1 MQAIDPDYV
10 KQPGS
15 MASTAEPNRNPNYDP
30 KKPHI
35 TDTPIT
41 RSNWYQHVNWLNVS
55 PSSLPGCRSSAN
67 AFQVIFIIGVPVA
80 GCVAAFWTPLQ
91 WKTAA
96 WAVMYYFWTGL
107 GITAGYHRLWA
118 HKSYNAGLPLRI
130 WLAAVGAG
138 AVEGS
143 IRWWSRDH
151 RAHHRYT
158 DTAKD
163 PYSVRKGLL
172 YSHLGWMIMKQN
184 PKRIGRTDITDLNE
198 DPVVVWQHKNY
209 IKAVVFMGLVFPSA
223 VAGLCWG
230 DWLGGFIYAGI
241 LRIFFVQQA
250 TFCVNSLAHWLG
262 DQPFDD
268 RNSPR
273 DHVITA
279 LVTLGEG
286 YHNFHHE
293 FPSDYRNAIEW
304 HQYDPT
310 KWSIWL
316 WGKLGLAS
324 NLKQF
329 RSNEIE
335 KGRVQQLQKKID
347 QKRAKLDWGVPLDQ
361 LPVIEWDDYVE
372 QAKNGRGLIAVAGV
386 VHDVTDFINE
396 HPGGKTL
403 IKSGVG
409 KDATAMFNGGVYFHS
424 NGAHNLLSTM
434 RVGVIRGG
442 CEVEIWKRAQ
452 RENKDVGL
460 VKDDQG
466 NSIIR
471 AGNQITKVAQPIQ
484 SASAA

>member
-1 MQAIDPDYV
+1 MSAIDPEFMDS
-10 KQPGS
+10 QPS
-15 MASTAEPNRNPNYDP
+15 AMASTSEPNRNPKYDP

-35 TDTPIT
+35 TDQPIT
-41 RSNWYQHVNWLNVS
+41 RANWYKHVNWLN
-55 PSSLPGCRSSAN
+55 C
-67 AFQVIFIIGVPVA
+67 FFILGIPMM
-80 GCVAAFWTPLQ
+80 GCVAALWTPLRLS
-91 WKTAA
+91 TAI
-96 WAVMYYFWTGL
+96 WAVVFYFWTGL

-118 HKSYNAGLPLRI
+118 HKSYSARTPLKLF
-130 WLAAVGAG
+130 LALVGGG

-158 DTAKD
+158 DTNKD

-172 YSHLGWMIMKQN
+172 YSHIGWMVMKQN
-184 PKRIGRTDITDLNE
+184 PKRIGRTDISDLNE

-209 IKAVVFMGLVFPSA
+209 LQVVAFMGLVFPTL
-223 VAGLCWG
+223 VAGLGWG
-230 DWLGGFIYAGI
+230 DWMGGFIYAGI

-250 TFCVNSLAHWLG
+250 TFCVNSLAHWIG
-262 DQPFDD
+262 EQPFDD

-293 FPSDYRNAIEW
+293 FPSDYRNAIQW

-310 KWSIWL
+310 KWCIWV
-316 WGKLGLAS
+316 WSKLGLAY

-335 KGRVQQLQKKID
+335 KGRVQQLQKKLD
-347 QKRAKLDWGVPLDQ
+347 QKRSKLDWGVPLDQ
-361 LPVIEWDDYVE
+361 LPVIEWEDYVE
-372 QAKNGRGLIAVAGV
+372 QTKNGRGLIAVAGV

-396 HPGGKTL
+396 HPGGKAI
-403 IKSGVG
+403 IKSGLG
-409 KDATAMFNGGVYFHS
+409 KDATAMFNGGVYMHS
-424 NGAHNLLSTM
+424 NAAHNLLSTM

-452 RENKDVGL
+452 RENKDVNY
-460 VKDDQG
+460 VKDDAG
-466 NSIIR
+466 NRIIR
-471 AGNQITKVAQPIQ
+471 AGNQITKVEVPIV

>member
-1 MQAIDPDYV
+1 MPSHQPTAGMAAVDPRYLSA
-10 KQPGS
+10 QPS
-15 MASTAEPNRNPNYDP
+15 AMAKTTEPNRSKNYDP

-35 TDTPIT
+35 TEQPIT
-41 RSNWYQHVNWLNVS
+41 RKNWHKHVNWINVY
-55 PSSLPGCRSSAN
+55 
-67 AFQVIFIIGVPVA
+67 FIIFVPML
-80 GCVAAFWTPLQ
+80 GLIAATFTPLRL
-91 WKTAA
+91 KTAI
-96 WAVMYYFWTGL
+96 WSVGFYFATGL

-118 HKSYNAGLPLRI
+118 HTSYSATLPLKVF
-130 WLAAVGAG
+130 LAACGGG

-143 IRWWSRDH
+143 VRWWARDH

-158 DTAKD
+158 DTDKD

-172 YSHLGWMIMKQN
+172 YSHFGWMVMKQN
-184 PKRIGRTDITDLNE
+184 PKRIGRTDISDLND
-198 DPVVVWQHKNY
+198 DPVVVWQHRHYLK
-209 IKAVVFMGLVFPSA
+209 VVLFMGLVFPTL
-223 VAGLCWG
+223 VAGLGWG
-230 DWLGGFIYAGI
+230 DWLGGFVYAGI

-310 KWSIWL
+310 KWFIWVC
-316 WGKLGLAS
+316 KQLGLAYD
-324 NLKQF
+324 LKQF

-335 KGRVQQLQKKID
+335 KGRVQQLQKKLD
-347 QKRAKLDWGVPLDQ
+347 QKRSQLDWGVPLDQ
-361 LPVIEWDDYVE
+361 LPVIEWDDFVD

-386 VHDVTDFINE
+386 VHDVTEFIND
-396 HPGGKTL
+396 HPGGKAM
-403 IKSGVG
+403 IRSGLG
-409 KDATAMFNGGVYFHS
+409 KDATAMFNGGVYNHS
-424 NGAHNLLSTM
+424 NAAHNLLSTM

-442 CEVEIWKRAQ
+442 CEVEIWKRTQ
-452 RENKDVGL
+452 RENKDVQYI
-460 VKDDQG
+460 KDDAG
-466 NSIIR
+466 NKIIR
-471 AGNQITKVAQPIQ
+471 AGNQVTKIQ
-484 SASAA
+484 EPAISAGAA